1 MSAFD
6 LGRRTVTPLVVLTV
20 VGVALLAARCGKQE
34 PAAPDHAQH
43 DTATAAPPGHSEHAG
58 APAADAPD
66 AGAPH
71 GYVPV
76 SVEASRLAAMAV
88 STALV
93 EESEVTRRVRTVG
106 LVVLDET
113 RTAHVHPKVRGWID
127 GISVNFVGQRV
138 EAGDVL
144 CTIYSQEVYAAES
157 ELLAVLGQG
166 GPLLQAARRR
176 LALWDVPK
184 SEIARLE
191 RSGEARRTFPLLAPR
206 AGTVVAKQ
214 ALQGMYV
221 DASLELYTL
230 SDLTRLWVLAD
241 VYDADVPFVTEGARA
256 RLRIQGLSA
265 PIDTTVAFLYPTL
278 DEATRTRKAR
288 FELDITT
295 ARLLPG
301 AFVDVE
307 LELAVGRGLTVP
319 ESAVIRTGTRSIVF
333 VAHGEP
339 AAQFEPRE
347 VRLGA
352 LAGDRYIVETG
363 LAAGERVAT
372 GAQFLLDSES
382 RVRASSSK
390 GAGHGGH

>member
-1 MSAFD
+1 MSA
-6 LGRRTVTPLVVLTV
+6 LELRRRAVTPLVFAAVA
-20 VGVALLAARCGKQE
+20 GVALLAARCGKQE
-34 PAAPDHAQH
+34 PAAADHTQH
-43 DTATAAPPGHSEHAG
+43 DSATAAAPGHAGHVG
-58 APAADAPD
+58 APEATD
-66 AGAPH
+66 AGSPH

-76 SVEASRLAAMAV
+76 RVDPSRVAPMAV
-88 STALV
+88 STAAV
-93 EESEVTRRVRTVG
+93 EEGEVTRRVRTVG

-113 RTAHVHPKVRGWID
+113 RTAHVHPKVRGWIES
-127 GISVNFVGQRV
+127 ISVNFVGQRV

-191 RSGEARRTFPLLAPR
+191 RTGEARRTFPLLAPR

-230 SDLTRLWVLAD
+230 SDLAKLWVLAD

-256 RLRIQGLSA
+256 RLRIQGLPE
-265 PIDTTVAFLYPTL
+265 PIETTVAFLYPTL

-288 FELDITT
+288 FELADEK
-295 ARLLPG
+295 AGLLPG

-307 LELAVGRGLTVP
+307 LELAIGRGLTVP

-339 AAQFEPRE
+339 ATHFEPRE

-352 LAGDRYIVETG
+352 LAGDRYVVEAG
-363 LAAGERVAT
+363 LAAGDRVAT

-382 RVRASSSK
+382 RVSASSSK
-390 GAGHGGH
+390 GGGHAGH